1 MRFRA
6 SAVAVT
12 TGVLALTTL
21 AAPAVQADETPR
33 PDRAAAEKLRADAV
47 AEARAK
53 QRSGASAKARIAAN
67 PNPTISNVIV
77 NGGKPLV
84 VGLADKKFT
93 VTFKATSPSG
103 IQEGFAIPWAGTNPD
118 TTDAFFLADEFY
130 AKNCTGA
137 APVCRSDYTVI
148 PWLDLENRWAGTWK
162 TQIGAL
168 SGDALGATVIDNA
181 KSFSVLRDTRLT
193 VNAAPEPVKKNK
205 TLTIT
210 GTQRIVNWDRE
221 TYSGYSG
228 QSVVL
233 EFRKKGAK
241 AYSRVK
247 TVKTDAKGN
256 LKTTV
261 KATTDGYWRY
271 NYKGA
276 PGIAPVLTAGDF
288 VDVR

>member
-1 MRFRA
+1 MRA
-6 SAVAVT
+6 SAAAVT
-12 TGVLALTTL
+12 GALVLTTL
-21 AAPAVQADETPR
+21 AASTVQADDRPR

-47 AEARAK
+47 AEAKAK
-53 QRSGASAKARIAAN
+53 QRSGASAKARVAAG

-93 VTFKATSPSG
+93 LTFKATSPSG
-103 IQEGFAIPWAGTNPD
+103 IQEGFAVPWAGTDPE

-181 KSFSVLRDTRLT
+181 KSFSVLRDSKLT

-205 TLTIT
+205 TLTVT
-210 GTQRIVNWDRE
+210 GNLKIVNWDRE
-221 TYSGYSG
+221 VYSAYSG

-233 EFRKKGAK
+233 EFRKKGSTK
-241 AYSRVK
+241 YTPVK
-247 TVKTDAKGN
+247 TVKTDSKGN
-256 LKTTV
+256 LKAAV

-271 NYKGA
+271 RYAGT
-276 PGIAPVLTAGDF
+276 PQIAPVLTAGDY